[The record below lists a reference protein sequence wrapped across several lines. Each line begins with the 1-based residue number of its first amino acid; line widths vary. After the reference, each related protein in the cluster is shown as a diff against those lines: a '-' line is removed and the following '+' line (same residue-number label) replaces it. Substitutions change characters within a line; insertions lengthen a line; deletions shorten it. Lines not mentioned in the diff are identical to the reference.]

1 LERVDEAADV
11 VGEQLRLL
19 VGGEVA
25 AARHLCPSLDVVGAL
40 GELAWGAFEV
50 APVSDQLLEE
60 LGRRS
65 ALPPF
70 VVDLVDPTT
79 APQGAERLV
88 ARLEPRSDTARQP
101 AQPPTRL
108 TTSSLHHGSRRL
120 TRTARRTGRVI
131 AVISARPGGQ
141 ADVGPSLDEGVIR
154 RHRTQ
159 IGVGPSSSAGVR
171 GTGIGAFMERSGR
184 NRWQPVANGSALSAA
199 RAAATFS
206 ALGSNAYTNAARSA
220 AIEHPLPIEAD
231 ELDDR
236 GCLDRGVVAP
246 LIRSSAC
253 KP

>member
-1 LERVDEAADV
+1 MERVDEAADV

-79 APQGAERLV
+79 APQGAERPV

-141 ADVGPSLDEGVIR
+141 ADVGPRLTKGSSVVI
-154 RHRTQ
+154 
-159 IGVGPSSSAGVR
+159 GP
-171 GTGIGAFMERSGR
+171 
-184 NRWQPVANGSALSAA
+184 
-199 RAAATFS
+199 
-206 ALGSNAYTNAARSA
+206 RSA
-220 AIEHPLPIEAD
+220 SGHLRRQGIEAPVL
-231 ELDDR
+231 ERLWSEAGATGGNR
-236 GCLDRGVVAP
+236 SQMGAP
-246 LIRSSAC
+246 
-253 KP
+253 